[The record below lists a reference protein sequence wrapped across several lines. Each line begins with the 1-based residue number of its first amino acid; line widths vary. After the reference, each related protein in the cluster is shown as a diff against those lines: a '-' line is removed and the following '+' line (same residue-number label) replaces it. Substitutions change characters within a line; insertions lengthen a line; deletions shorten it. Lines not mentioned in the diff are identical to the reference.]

1 MPMLSNFAPSATI
14 AVKNLKAVRP
24 FYEGI
29 LGFKPIGLTLRGA
42 QAFEA
47 GGGTVV
53 IYESQ
58 FAGTNQAT
66 AVTWTLGEHF
76 DSMVKTLDAEGVPF
90 EHYKMPGILLEGHV
104 HVVKEG
110 SPSRVAWFK
119 DPEGNI
125 HNMNNGSPAD
135 RSRA

>member
-1 MPMLSNFAPSATI
+1 MLSAFTPSVTV
-14 AVKNLKAVRP
+14 AVKNLKAVRS

-29 LGFKPIGLTLRGA
+29 LGFQPIGSTLRGA
-42 QAFEA
+42 QAFKV

-76 DSMVKTLDAEGVPF
+76 DDVVKSLDAKGVPF
-90 EHYKMPGILLEGHV
+90 EHYKFPGVVLEGHV

-110 SPSRVAWFK
+110 GPSRVAWFK
-119 DPEGNI
+119 DPDGNL
-125 HNMNNGSPAD
+125 HNLNNASPA
-135 RSRA
+135 